1 MRTTLNNILGNGGND
16 LNVFGFIRVPG
27 APGFPL
33 VPQAG
38 AAGLFQPL
46 GPWRLLTSSAPG
58 CPGTREGREW
68 GGQAMFQDTQSTAGP
83 TLQHL
88 RVCAE
93 QVLIHTR
100 STVRGVGVL
109 NGAGTQDFLTKVM
122 MEGRCQVV
130 LISCF
135 QVAW

>member
-1 MRTTLNNILGNGGND
+1 MRTTLNNILGNDGND
-16 LNVFGFIRVPG
+16 LNALGFVRVPF

-38 AAGLFQPL
+38 AARLFQTL
-46 GPWRLLTSSAPG
+46 GPRRLSTSLALG

-68 GGQAMFQDTQSTAGP
+68 GGQAMFQDTRSTAGP
-83 TLQHL
+83 TLQRL
-88 RVCAE
+88 RLCAE
-93 QVLIHTR
+93 QGLIHTR
-100 STVRGVGVL
+100 STLRGVGVL

-130 LISCF
+130 LISWF